1 MRKYAGNAGVG
12 RRLLALATAA
22 ALMLSGC
29 GGASKAAGKPEAFMR
44 RESLA
49 LTEQIGALAANG
61 EYVKLMTVSGELLK
75 ETEAVGAQDFT
86 QPTAVYRIAVTD
98 DMLKKVVSGAGME
111 PLGEETLAALR
122 SRLNAAFFANLV
134 NGSQGAA
141 VLAAMNVL
149 SCGKSY
155 QEPGNWPGDSLVI
168 LEYGNGYTGMVTF
181 MQTGEGVISAEASL
195 AKDGEGN
202 ATALLLQLLGV
213 GDGAL
218 EPLAENS

>member
-111 PLGEETLAALR
+111 PFSPT
-122 SRLNAAFFANLV
+122 
-134 NGSQGAA
+134 
-141 VLAAMNVL
+141 
-149 SCGKSY
+149 
-155 QEPGNWPGDSLVI
+155 W
-168 LEYGNGYTGMVTF
+168 
-181 MQTGEGVISAEASL
+181 
-195 AKDGEGN
+195 
-202 ATALLLQLLGV
+202 
-213 GDGAL
+213 
-218 EPLAENS
+218 

>member
-1 MRKYAGNAGVG
+1 MRNGTGNAGVG
-12 RRLLALATAA
+12 RRLLALAVAA

-29 GGASKAAGKPEAFMR
+29 GGASKADGKPEAFMR

-61 EYVKLMTVSGELLK
+61 EYVKLMTVSGELLE

-98 DMLKKVVSGAGME
+98 DML
-111 PLGEETLAALR
+111 PLGEETMAALR

-155 QEPGNWPGDSLVI
+155 REPGNWPGDSLVI
-168 LEYGNGYTGMVTF
+168 LEYGNGYTSMVTF

-195 AKDGEGN
+195 AKDGEGD

-213 GDGAL
+213 GEEEL
-218 EPLAENS
+218 EPLGTP